1 MNDSL
6 KSVYL
11 ALGDSMSIDDY
22 TGVVGGGAVA
32 QFHRKLGP
40 SWHLVDRTCDGCTI
54 ALVPVHDRSDIIT
67 LTIGGNDGLIN
78 LESIIANGVSSL
90 LNEHRRLLTR
100 IRQHNPD
107 AILIVGNVYEPQM
120 SLPELALRRLSELN
134 EGIRENVATVD
145 GRLADIHSAF
155 RGHGD
160 DLLCQNIEPSLA
172 GATRIAE
179 LFWEQY
185 QISV

>member
-1 MNDSL
+1 
-6 KSVYL
+6 
-11 ALGDSMSIDDY
+11 
-22 TGVVGGGAVA
+22 
-32 QFHRKLGP
+32 
-40 SWHLVDRTCDGCTI
+40 
-54 ALVPVHDRSDIIT
+54 
-67 LTIGGNDGLIN
+67 
-78 LESIIANGVSSL
+78 
-90 LNEHRRLLTR
+90 
-100 IRQHNPD
+100 
-107 AILIVGNVYEPQM
+107 M